1 MAKPVVSI
9 VRCDEYDLD
18 RIEDA
23 VRRGI
28 DLIGGMASFVEPG
41 QRVLLKPNLVRSM
54 TPDRAATTHPTVVA
68 AVAKMVIEAGAR
80 PVIVESPGGPY
91 STLLLRNT
99 YRRTEMNW
107 VAEATGAELN
117 LDVTST
123 QVPHPEGVVLH
134 RLDVVQPL
142 LDADV
147 VINLPKLKTHN
158 LTGLTLAVKNLFGL
172 VPGAVKISYHSKM
185 QDHERF
191 YQGMVDILTYV
202 RPALDLMDAVI
213 AMEGQGP
220 SGGEPRQIGAIVASA
235 DALALD
241 TVCAAMVGFGPREV
255 GTTSVAA
262 DRGLTSGR
270 VEDLELVGE
279 PLASLRVAD
288 FRRGIQASVDPG
300 LVPRALRWLLG
311 VSEAASDGYDEDTT
325 ERSAMH
331 ALSHSWLWRQLVA
344 TPRAGPKCTACGF
357 CVEHCPVDAIEIIDG
372 RAHMDARMCIR
383 CYCCHELCPA
393 LAVELFRPL
402 LGRLMYGK

>member
-68 AVAKMVIEAGAR
+68 AVAKMVIEAGAT

-91 STLLLRNT
+91 SQLLLRNN

-107 VAEATGAELN
+107 VVEVTGAELN

-123 QVPHPEGVVLH
+123 QVSHPEGKVLH
-134 RLDVVQPL
+134 RLDIVRPL

-185 QDHERF
+185 QDRARF
-191 YQGMVDILTYV
+191 YEGMVDILTYV
-202 RPALDLMDAVI
+202 RPALNIMDAVVG
-213 AMEGQGP
+213 MEGQGP

-241 TVCAAMVGFGPREV
+241 SVCAAMVGFAPREV

-262 DRGLTSGR
+262 DRGLTPGHL
-270 VEDLELVGE
+270 EGLELVGE
-279 PLASLRVAD
+279 PLESLVVSD
-288 FRRGIQASVDPG
+288 FVRGIQASVDPG
-300 LVPRALRWLLG
+300 LVPRAMRWVLG
-311 VSEAASDGYDEDTT
+311 VSEAASDGYDEDAS
-325 ERSAMH
+325 ERSVMH

-344 TPRAGPKCTACGF
+344 TPRAGPECTACGF
-357 CVEHCPVDAIEIIDG
+357 CVRHCPVDAIEIIDG
-372 RAHMDARMCIR
+372 RAHMDTRKCIR

-393 LAVELFRPL
+393 LAVELYRPL
-402 LGRLMYGK
+402 LGRLVFGK